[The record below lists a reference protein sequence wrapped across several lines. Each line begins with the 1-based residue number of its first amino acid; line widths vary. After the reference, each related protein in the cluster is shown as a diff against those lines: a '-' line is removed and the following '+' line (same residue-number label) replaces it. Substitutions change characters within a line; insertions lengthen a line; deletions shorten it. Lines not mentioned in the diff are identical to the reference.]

1 MPKREAKKPKVIHA
15 NRYEQFDEAFLRY
28 LGRYL
33 PGFKGYAKDVRLAL
47 CGMIYEAPTRYRAHS
62 HHEGYSRFTWQ
73 ELEQSFGRK
82 GFTAINQSLGLFEV
96 LQDAGREDW
105 SVVEGRTK
113 AYMLTEQAS
122 EIRANFLKGC
132 FRRKPT
138 KLLTQDGKELQTLP
152 ASAMM
157 AKNRHRPNENRR
169 VFKNLPVSTL
179 VPVNLVQVK
188 KLMVNIE
195 ARLLAHDAGF
205 IQGELLS
212 EVPKPKFLKS
222 LHQDAAMIVTKAR
235 SAHWPGF
242 VLHRYFEIESGRV
255 YADGVGNLQNCYRV
269 LREAAMTG
277 LYDIDIENCHYS
289 ILAQMAASSG
299 YQCTEVLHYLGNKKA
314 VRESLATEFSI
325 STRQAKDALIALIY
339 GAKFSVRA
347 KDALPKIFNSTKLAA
362 LIYKHPRFE
371 ALQQDITGAR
381 QAVLETHPVTNRTIK
396 NKAGLVMRLDGSNDR
411 QQLAHLLQGVE
422 VVALEAAYRLYPKEI
437 VLLQHDG
444 FAATCQLDTKR
455 IEAAILE
462 ATGYR
467 LEVEQKAIQVN
478 LGDAFDAHPDTH

>member
-1 MPKREAKKPKVIHA
+1 MPKRETKKPKVIHA
-15 NRYEQFDEAFLRY
+15 HRYEQFDEAFLRY

-113 AYMLTEQAS
+113 AYMLTEKAS

-212 EVPKPKFLKS
+212 EVPNTQVPKVAAPRRCNDC
-222 LHQDAAMIVTKAR
+222 HQGTQR
-235 SAHWPGF
+235 
-242 VLHRYFEIESGRV
+242 
-255 YADGVGNLQNCYRV
+255 
-269 LREAAMTG
+269 T
-277 LYDIDIENCHYS
+277 
-289 ILAQMAASSG
+289 LAWVCPA
-299 YQCTEVLHYLGNKKA
+299 
-314 VRESLATEFSI
+314 
-325 STRQAKDALIALIY
+325 
-339 GAKFSVRA
+339 
-347 KDALPKIFNSTKLAA
+347 PIF
-362 LIYKHPRFE
+362 
-371 ALQQDITGAR
+371 
-381 QAVLETHPVTNRTIK
+381 
-396 NKAGLVMRLDGSNDR
+396 
-411 QQLAHLLQGVE
+411 
-422 VVALEAAYRLYPKEI
+422 
-437 VLLQHDG
+437 
-444 FAATCQLDTKR
+444 
-455 IEAAILE
+455 
-462 ATGYR
+462 
-467 LEVEQKAIQVN
+467 
-478 LGDAFDAHPDTH
+478 